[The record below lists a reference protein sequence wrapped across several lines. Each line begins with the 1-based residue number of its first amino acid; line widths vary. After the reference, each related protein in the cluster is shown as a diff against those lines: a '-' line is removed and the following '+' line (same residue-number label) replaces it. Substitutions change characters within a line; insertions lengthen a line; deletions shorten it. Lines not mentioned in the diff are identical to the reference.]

1 MRLVG
6 FGDAPVAPGLPE
18 TGIPAPPG
26 LRPLPGQ
33 YEQPAT
39 SSQSPSQPASQT
51 PPTGSSSSNVYL
63 IAAAVGA
70 VALTLYLVTR

>member
-6 FGDAPVAPGLPE
+6 FGDVPATPTLPE

-33 YEQPAT
+33 YEQPA
-39 SSQSPSQPASQT
+39 SSPASADQPAVAS
-51 PPTGSSSSNVYL
+51 PPETNASNVYL
-63 IAAAVGA
+63 IAAVAGA
-70 VALTLYLVTR
+70 ALLTLYLVTR